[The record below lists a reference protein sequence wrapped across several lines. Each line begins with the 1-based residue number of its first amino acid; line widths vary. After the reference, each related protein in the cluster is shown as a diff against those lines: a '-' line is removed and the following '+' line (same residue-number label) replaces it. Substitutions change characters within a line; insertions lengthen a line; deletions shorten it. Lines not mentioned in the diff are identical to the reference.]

1 MPVEIVAI
9 PVVSKYAEPGKP
21 FRATV
26 QRLDTVKVTAKLI
39 DEYRNVVNLTGCTV
53 LIAATDKAKT
63 TIYNAT
69 IDDAA
74 NGLIEFVV
82 QPDVVGRYALTAKV
96 TSGNNDETTFFL
108 GAVTVAVED
117 KDVGSVDTLVSLT
130 QTIEKDI
137 IEIENSTTGAQA
149 SAKAAAASAD
159 AAASSSTSAAASA
172 LNAATAATTAT
183 TKAAEASTSANNA
196 ATSASAANVSA
207 TNAETSETNAA
218 NSATMAATSAQN
230 AATSETNAKA
240 SETSASTS
248 ATTATSKATE
258 AVSSAAS
265 ASNSASAANASATN
279 AATSETNAATSATN
293 ASNSAAAASAS
304 ASTSATTATAAANS
318 ATAAGTSASEAAT
331 SEANAKTSE
340 NNAKT
345 SETAANASAG
355 AAKTSETNA
364 KTSETNAQNS
374 ATAAAESAAS
384 AAAAFTNYE
393 EISGFTRAG
402 DNTFTL
408 AGDVAADY
416 PTGKLLRWND
426 SDTYLC
432 RVYGT
437 PTVANSVTTVTVWMQ
452 DQTQVIPASPTKLE
466 CSRLSPVAT
475 ANKGSMSGTD
485 SSTVIA
491 NLIASYCCGSY
502 WAS

>member
-69 IDDAA
+69 INDAA
-74 NGLIEFVV
+74 NGLIGFVV

-137 IEIENSTTGAQA
+137 IEIENSTTRAQA

-172 LNAATAATTAT
+172 LNAATAAT

-265 ASNSASAANASATN
+265 ASNSASAANASATMAATSAQN
-279 AATSETNAATSATN
+279 AATSETNAKASETAAKTSETN
-293 ASNSAAAASAS
+293 AKNSE
-304 ASTSATTATAAANS
+304 TAAKTSEN
-318 ATAAGTSASEAAT
+318 AAKT

-345 SETAANASAG
+345 SETAANTSAG

-393 EISGFTRAG
+393 EISGFTRTG
-402 DNTFTL
+402 DNTFTMS
-408 AGDVAADY
+408 GDVSAQF

-475 ANKGSMSGTD
+475 ANKGSMSGTA
-485 SSTVIA
+485 TAAVIA
-491 NLIASYCCGSY
+491 VLQASYCCGDY
-502 WAS
+502 WTKG